1 MSYRVTLDNG
11 TILSSLAGSTA
22 CVFLT
27 AHNLAFIKATIEA
40 QVPGQTAP
48 AVDAGSWDHAILGAG
63 GLRFVYLASTRRAPS
78 DPIDVTLLDG
88 GVTLDLAVV
97 GVDVLLDDRSDGH
110 WRRGKVTAIDNE
122 QSDGDR
128 LIEGYETCY
137 QLRGDSEPAEIPTEL
152 QHFAGQAVDGDQWFG
167 ADAGS
172 PTYRAFQTTV
182 AACSG
187 GDDPAGAASDLVEAV
202 ETIGAG
208 QIVATGAP
216 APEARQWKAVAGD
229 RRSRDLYAFALEGV
243 NASGA
248 RHARPR
254 SRCWAPGG
262 CCSCRDVLTGRRRS
276 SRSGRRRSFTPQ
288 APQFLESKSVC
299 TSQPSSMRSPLQSAK
314 PALQVPLQP
323 PAVQPTTSMFQPT
336 HFAPQAPQLFGS
348 VVGVTS
354 RSRRPVLP
362 LQSP

>member
-182 AACSG
+182 AACSS
-187 GDDPAGAASDLVEAV
+187 GAILLVQKDLVVVV
-202 ETIGAG
+202 ETIGSG
-208 QIVATGAP
+208 QIVATGDLLRKPASGKLSLAP
-216 APEARQWKAVAGD
+216 VG
-229 RRSRDLYAFALEGV
+229 DLYAFALEGV
-243 NASGA
+243 NASGGDT
-248 RHARPR
+248 
-254 SRCWAPGG
+254 PG
-262 CCSCRDVLTGRRRS
+262 RVAVLGAWR
-276 SRSGRRRSFTPQ
+276 
-288 APQFLESKSVC
+288 
-299 TSQPSSMRSPLQSAK
+299 MLQ
-314 PALQVPLQP
+314 
-323 PAVQPTTSMFQPT
+323 
-336 HFAPQAPQLFGS
+336 
-348 VVGVTS
+348 
-354 RSRRPVLP
+354 LP
-362 LQSP
+362 